1 MNDKIKELIDKI
13 KTANNI
19 LVSVDHNPSIDEL
32 AGCIGLT
39 LFVNKLNKHGSGVF
53 SGQVPS
59 VIDFLK
65 PDTTLEKNTDSL
77 RDFIISLDKNKADKL
92 KYKPDGDKVK
102 IFITP
107 YKTSINQNDLEF
119 SQGDFNVDL
128 VIVLGAINK
137 KDLDQAVT
145 VNDRILHDAIVATIN
160 INQKSE
166 MGLLNILEPNSSSLC
181 ETIALMCIETDKNLL
196 DEQIST
202 AFLTG
207 IVAETDRFSN
217 SKTTANTLSVSATLL
232 STGANQQLVADQLS
246 NFSNLNLNQVQ
257 EPEQDLNQNKSTDD
271 STLVIKN
278 DDGNLLINHDDEPE
292 VKIQPKDSQN
302 DLKHS
307 PVNPFLEAD
316 NLGQTSSVVDE
327 AKPQSTSSL
336 IDDNSEIDQSSPI
349 SANLKPEDLDPSID
363 PLSGISPV
371 TENPVGFSLPQPVD
385 SLSDTSNLKND
396 LSALN
401 SDNNLNQSSINT
413 DTVNNTDSANQSE
426 NQTSAEIDKSSIS
439 SVDQARQAV
448 QSALQNSDPPMKP
461 IVSLN
466 ALPLAEVNHTE
477 RLEPEEEHEFSSEI
491 LVNENGDIDT
501 QHNHSAKQDDPNINN
516 NMGHELKIEPLHNLE
531 PNLNFKP
538 TDTSQLNSPP
548 PVPPPIPMN
557 FGQ

>member
-19 LVSVDHNPSIDEL
+19 LVSVDHNPSVDEL

-53 SGQVPS
+53 SGQIPS

-92 KYKPDGDKVK
+92 KYKSDGDKVK

-107 YKTSINQNDLEF
+107 YKTSINQDDLEF

-145 VNDRILHDAIVATIN
+145 VNDRILHDATVATIN

-181 ETIALMCIETDKNLL
+181 ETIAFMCAELDKNLL

-202 AFLTG
+202 ALLTG

-217 SKTTANTLSVSATLL
+217 SKTTANTLSVSANLL

-246 NFSNLNLNQVQ
+246 NFSNLNLDQDQ
-257 EPEQDLNQNKSTDD
+257 DQDQDLNQNKPVDNNTS
-271 STLVIKN
+271 VVN
-278 DDGNLLINHDDEPE
+278 NDGNLLINHDDEQE
-292 VKIQPKDSQN
+292 VKAQSKDSQN
-302 DLKHS
+302 ELKHS
-307 PVNPFLEAD
+307 SVNPFLEAD
-316 NLGQTSSVVDE
+316 NLGQTGSVVDE
-327 AKPQSTSSL
+327 AKAQSTSSL
-336 IDDNSEIDQSSPI
+336 IDNNSEIDQASPF

-385 SLSDTSNLKND
+385 SLSDTPNLEND

-401 SDNNLNQSSINT
+401 SDHNLNDSSINT
-413 DTVNNTDSANQSE
+413 DIVNQPE
-426 NQTSAEIDKSSIS
+426 NQTSTETDKTSIS

-477 RLEPEEEHEFSSEI
+477 RLEPEEEHEFNSEI
-491 LVNENGDIDT
+491 LVNENGDIDA
-501 QHNHSAKQDDPNINN
+501 QHNHPAKTDDSSINN

>member
-181 ETIALMCIETDKNLL
+181 ETIALMCVETDKNLL

-246 NFSNLNLNQVQ
+246 NFSNLNQVQ
-257 EPEQDLNQNKSTDD
+257 KPEEDLKQNKSTDD
-271 STLVIKN
+271 NTLMIKN

-292 VKIQPKDSQN
+292 VKTQPEDSQN

-316 NLGQTSSVVDE
+316 NLGQTSSTVNDT
-327 AKPQSTSSL
+327 KTRSTSSL
-336 IDDNSEIDQSSPI
+336 IDDNSEVDQSSPI

-385 SLSDTSNLKND
+385 NLSDTPNLEND

-401 SDNNLNQSSINT
+401 SDNSLNDSSINT

-426 NQTSAEIDKSSIS
+426 NQTSAETDKSSIS

-477 RLEPEEEHEFSSEI
+477 RLETEEEHEFSSEI
-491 LVNENGDIDT
+491 LVNENGDIDA
-501 QHNHSAKQDDPNINN
+501 QHNHPAKQDDPNINN

-531 PNLNFKP
+531 PNLNFKT